1 MPAPSLIGHE
11 RVATS
16 LWRMVAEDRLPQ
28 TLLFAGPEG
37 VGKATLARHLAAGI
51 NCINR
56 PGPPCGE
63 CSSCGRI
70 LAGDL
75 SSAAY
80 RRLFRERRKLPA
92 SKRSESPL
100 VVSTHPDVLM
110 FPPDGPMRII
120 SIDQARMLRNAARL
134 APSEGRRRIFVLD
147 HAERANAEAA
157 NALLKTLEEPGPDL
171 TIVLTTENPYLL
183 PATIRSRSIPFYFAA
198 LSPAEMETFLHSR
211 DDIAEEIQ
219 DQVAAWSRGSPG
231 VALSLDVEAF
241 LRRRAAMLSLV
252 RTSLSK
258 GEFARFAGEVETVS
272 RKQSEGIDELA
283 AMLASLL
290 RDLLRLHLNVSDGL
304 THVDIS
310 ADLAAL
316 ASQSD
321 FTWIERALRGLD
333 ELQQLRQA
341 NIQKQIALEAY
352 ALSLRQ

>member
-1 MPAPSLIGHE
+1 MPAPRLIGHE
-11 RVATS
+11 RIAES
-16 LWRMVAEDRLPQ
+16 LWRMVAVDRLPQ

-51 NCINR
+51 NCDKR
-56 PGPPCGE
+56 PGTPCGE
-63 CSSCGRI
+63 CSSCERI
-70 LAGDL
+70 LAADL
-75 SSAAY
+75 SSAAH
-80 RRLFRERRKLPA
+80 RQLFQERKKLPA

-100 VVSTHPDVLM
+100 VVSTHPDVLI

-120 SIDQARMLRNAARL
+120 GIDQARMLRNAARL

-183 PATIRSRSIPFYFAA
+183 PATIRSRSIPFYFAS
-198 LSPAEMETFLHSR
+198 LSPAEMETFLQSR
-211 DDIAEEIQ
+211 DDIAEGIR
-219 DQVAAWSRGSPG
+219 DQVAAWSKGSPG

-241 LRRRAAMLSLV
+241 LRRRTAMLSLV
-252 RTSLSK
+252 RASLAK
-258 GEFARFAGEVETVS
+258 GEFARLAGEVETVA

-290 RDLLRLHLNVSDGL
+290 RDLLRLHLNVSEGL
-304 THVDIS
+304 THLDI
-310 ADLAAL
+310 AEELATL
-316 ASQSD
+316 AGQSD
-321 FTWIERALRGLD
+321 FRWIERALRALD
-333 ELQQLRQA
+333 ELQELRQV